1 MDPRAMTEEIERLA
15 RYFSRL
21 ETRPGLLA
29 RRELGIEAAGDR
41 PLAGRLVGALA
52 VALRPDGSVSGG
64 AVPTIWCGH
73 ELLDLGSPSH
83 DPAVQRITGWL
94 LARQGRPGA
103 YGEGCD
109 RLRHQ
114 QRICEH
120 FVQGFFAPAPPEQR
134 LAPITLPN
142 GKAFRTEPAARFAIS
157 CLGLRLAIR
166 AGHSDRPAVARHL
179 ESLRLLAT
187 QQWTT
192 WSGFFSPDVIVAGLH
207 ALALAGP
214 RYRPTVAAL
223 VDLVGEHQ
231 RDDGLWPN
239 ADFFATLGALV
250 AVDQPSAREVLRR
263 TVPALRERQRPDG
276 AFGAT
281 AQQERALIALR
292 ALRMAEGD

>member
-1 MDPRAMTEEIERLA
+1 VTAELERLA
-15 RYFSRL
+15 RYFSSL
-21 ETRPGLLA
+21 ETRPGILA
-29 RRELGIEAAGDR
+29 RRQLGQEAASDR
-41 PLAGRLVGALA
+41 PLAGRLAGALA

-73 ELLDLGSPSH
+73 ELLDLGASSQ
-83 DPAVQRITGWL
+83 DPAVQRIMGWL

-120 FVQGFFAPAPPEQR
+120 FVQGFFAPGPPEQR

-157 CLGLRLAIR
+157 CLGLRLALR
-166 AGHSDRPAVARHL
+166 AGAAHRPAVARHV

-187 QQWTT
+187 QHWTT
-192 WSGFFSPDVIVAGLH
+192 WSGFFAPDVIVAGLH

-214 RYRPTVAAL
+214 RYRTSVAAL
-223 VDLVGEHQ
+223 VDLVAEHQ

-239 ADFFATLGALV
+239 ADFFATLEALV
-250 AVDQPSAREVLRR
+250 AADLPSSREVLQR
-263 TVPALRERQRPDG
+263 TVPALRERQRADG

-292 ALRMAEGD
+292 VFMRA